1 MKLHRVQIFMGIIF
15 FRPKTIENQITHAV
29 RCEWSLE
36 ENDNEGILQP
46 VQEKMDKQKI
56 TVIGYKKKNK

>member
-15 FRPKTIENQITHAV
+15 FRPKTIEKQITHAV

-36 ENDNEGILQP
+36 ENDEEGML
-46 VQEKMDKQKI
+46 QEKQDEQE
-56 TVIGYKKKNK
+56 TA